1 MSGMFWKSCM
11 ISDCPNDVRA
21 RGVCIKHYRVWQRH
35 GNAAYVAGPEGREV
49 PRREWC
55 RFGADGAWSTELDE
69 PDRLATVGT
78 SPRGQTRFQADRPA
92 PVLDETNSRICRR
105 CYTQVPQEHFAADES
120 LPIGLASVCTPC
132 VEARRDL
139 GKCGAPSS
147 PTQIDPSAN
156 VQVAELAEA
165 A

>member
-1 MSGMFWKSCM
+1 ML
-11 ISDCPNDVRA
+11 SDCPNDARA

-35 GNAAYVAGPEGREV
+35 GNAAYVAGSEEREV
-49 PRREWC
+49 PRREWH

-69 PDRLATVGT
+69 SDRLATVGT
-78 SPRGQTRFQADRPA
+78 SPQAQARVQADKPA

-105 CYTQVPQEHFAADES
+105 CYTQVPREHFEADES
-120 LPIGLASVCTPC
+120 RPSGLARICTPC
-132 VEARRDL
+132 VEARRDQ
-139 GKCGAPSS
+139 GKCGTSGS

-156 VQVAELAEA
+156 VQVTELAEA